1 MAKSNKKRKGEKTIK
16 ASVPTERS
24 ASTKPRRKKKRK
36 IDIKRYLMIG
46 FIGLAMVS
54 FIFTSLPSGT
64 LGGGKAKRSNSSS
77 SSATSVPT
85 APSAVP
91 TFKEEGS
98 LSFKKA
104 DGTAI
109 RSIKLEVADDEAQ
122 RAQGMMYRKSI
133 PNDTGMIFIMPTEA
147 PQSFWMKNTYV
158 SLDIIF
164 VGADMK
170 IVNIHENTP
179 TLTEQNFP
187 STAPAKYV
195 VEVAG
200 GYTNAYGIKAGDLID
215 FTVN

>member
-1 MAKSNKKRKGEKTIK
+1 MAKSNKKRKEEKTIR

-24 ASTKPRRKKKRK
+24 ASTTPRRKKKKK

-64 LGGGKAKRSNSSS
+64 LGGGKTKRSNSSAS
-77 SSATSVPT
+77 SPAAVPA
-85 APSAVP
+85 APAAVP

-109 RSIKLEVADDEAQ
+109 RSIKLEVADDEPQ
-122 RAQGMMYRKSI
+122 RNQGMMYRKSI
-133 PNDTGMIFIMPTEA
+133 PNDTGMIFLFPDVA
-147 PQSFWMKNTYV
+147 PRSFWMKNTYV

-164 VGADMK
+164 VGADKK
-170 IVNIHENTP
+170 IINIHENTA

-215 FTVN
+215 FEVR